1 MMRPPARRV
10 RSRSKV
16 ATAILSALMIVLG
29 TVVATPAAAT
39 PPVASDIVRTADLSK
54 FQPGNI
60 VSDSVFYDG
69 NAMTEAQIQAFLN
82 SKVTTCRS
90 GYVCLKDKT
99 DTTRAIAAD
108 AMCKAYAGGGVESAA
123 RIIFKVGQACGINPK
138 ALIVMLQKE
147 QGLVTDTYPYDS
159 QYKIAMGQGCPDTA
173 ACDSRYFGF
182 FNQVYGA
189 AWQLKR
195 YGNPPGTSNYFTWYA
210 PGKTW
215 NVRYHPNVSC
225 GTSPVYIANQATSA
239 LYYYTPYQPNAAAL
253 RAGYG
258 EGDGCSAYGNRN
270 FYQYFTDWFGSTQ
283 VRPNACAAP
292 PVADILPAD
301 GERTVNTGTL
311 NLRLAPSTDC
321 EQGRIQLGQG
331 RVVSATGVYGDW
343 TRVRVDGAV
352 YWASTQYLAVTP
364 AAAYG
369 VDRIQGADRIMT
381 AVEMSKRGFP
391 DGAGVLFIAS
401 GADFPDALTASS
413 AAAAQGASLLITG
426 HAGLPAEAWQEV
438 RRLNP
443 SRVVVLGGTA
453 AVNDGVMN
461 ELRSALPSA
470 RVERVGGANRFETS
484 RLVAGQLMTTSPTV
498 YVATGLNYPDALS
511 AAGAGA
517 AREAAVLLID
527 GRDRVVDA
535 ATLATLSRLG
545 AKTVVIVGGEHVVPA
560 TIADSL
566 RAAGI
571 AVERLGGA
579 DRYITNLTVNA
590 HVYPGSFAN
599 AFLATGQNFPDAVVG
614 AVLSAR
620 KDGPLLLASAGCMTG
635 ASKDYLLKAGVRQVT
650 LLGGPDALSEAVF
663 RSTRC

>member
-29 TVVATPAAAT
+29 TVVTTPAAAAE
-39 PPVASDIVRTADLSK
+39 PVATGIVRAADLSK

-69 NAMTEAQIQAFLN
+69 NAMTEAQIQTFLN
-82 SKVTTCRS
+82 SKVTSCRA

-99 DTTRAIAAD
+99 DTTRAIPAD
-108 AMCKAYAGGGVESAA
+108 AMCRAYAGGGVESAA
-123 RIIFKVGQACGINPK
+123 RIISKVGQACGINPK

-215 NVRYHPNVSC
+215 NIRWHPNAAC
-225 GTSPVYIANQATSA
+225 GSSPVYVANQATSA

-292 PVADILPAD
+292 PAADIRPAE
-301 GERTVNTGTL
+301 GERTVNAGTL
-311 NLRLAPSTDC
+311 NLRTAPSIDC
-321 EQGRIQLGQG
+321 EQGRIQLTQG
-331 RVVSATGVYGDW
+331 RVVTATGVYGDW
-343 TRVRVDGAV
+343 TQVRLDGVV
-352 YWASTQYLAVTP
+352 YWASTQYLVPTP
-364 AAAYG
+364 ATTYG
-369 VDRIQGADRIMT
+369 VDRVQGDDRIIT

-391 DGAGVLFIAS
+391 EGANVLFVAS
-401 GADFPDALTASS
+401 GGDFPDALTASS

-426 HAGLPAEAWQEV
+426 HTGLPAEAWQEA

-443 SRVVVLGGTA
+443 SRVVVLGGTS
-453 AVNDGVMN
+453 AVSEAVVN
-461 ELRSALPSA
+461 ELRAALPSA
-470 RVERVGGANRFETS
+470 GVERVGGANRFETS
-484 RLVAGQLMTTSPTV
+484 RLVASQLMTTSPTV
-498 YVATGLNYPDALS
+498 YLATGLNYPDALS

-527 GRDRVVDA
+527 GRNPAVDA

-545 AKTVVIVGGEHVVPA
+545 TKTVIIVGGEHVVPA
-560 TIADSL
+560 TTADSL
-566 RAAGI
+566 RAAGLT
-571 AVERLGGA
+571 VERLGGA
-579 DRYITNLTVNA
+579 DRYVTNLTVNA
-590 HVYPGSFAN
+590 HVYPGAFSN

-620 KDGPLLLASAGCMTG
+620 KDGPLLLASATCMTG

-650 LLGGPDALSEAVF
+650 LLGGPAALSDAVF
-663 RSTRC
+663 RSSRC